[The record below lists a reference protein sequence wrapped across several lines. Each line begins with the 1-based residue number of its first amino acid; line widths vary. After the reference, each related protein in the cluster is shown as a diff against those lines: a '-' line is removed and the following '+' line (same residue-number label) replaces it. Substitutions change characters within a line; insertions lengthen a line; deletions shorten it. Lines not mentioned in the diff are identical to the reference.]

1 MPEARRLAFAKRAAG
16 GPRTPAKPAFLVG
29 FARPTLTDAV
39 RQARNSS
46 PLPSEPP
53 SPKDHD
59 EPERDEKRI
68 ERALREAVRKVIEA
82 GYERLSEGPES
93 VRHLM
98 SELKLPKETLAA
110 LFGTFDD
117 TKNGLYRVV
126 AREVRDF
133 LEHSNLA
140 EDIVRGLT
148 ALSFEIKTEV
158 RFIPNDARPNRPTPD
173 VRSKVSVKRSSAAPP
188 PSAPAAQEGASHPG
202 ASDKDSDPS
211 PES

>member
-1 MPEARRLAFAKRAAG
+1 
-16 GPRTPAKPAFLVG
+16 V
-29 FARPTLTDAV
+29 PT
-39 RQARNSS
+39 
-46 PLPSEPP
+46 EPP
-53 SPKDHD
+53 PPPGSDD
-59 EPERDEKRI
+59 REREREGERDESRV
-68 ERALREAVRKVIEA
+68 ERALRELVRKVVEA
-82 GYERLSEGPES
+82 GYERLSEGPEN

-98 SELKLPKETLAA
+98 SELKLPKETIGA
-110 LFGTFDD
+110 LFGTLDD

-173 VRSKVSVKRSSAAPP
+173 VRSKVTVKRGSAP
-188 PSAPAAQEGASHPG
+188 PSAPPAQDGASHSGP
-202 ASDKDSDPS
+202 SDKDSGSS

>member
-1 MPEARRLAFAKRAAG
+1 MTR
-16 GPRTPAKPAFLVG
+16 V
-29 FARPTLTDAV
+29 PT
-39 RQARNSS
+39 
-46 PLPSEPP
+46 EPP
-53 SPKDHD
+53 SPPERD
-59 EPERDEKRI
+59 EPEREEKRV
-68 ERALREAVRKVIEA
+68 ERVLREVVRKVIEA
-82 GYERLSEGPES
+82 GYERLSEGPEN

-98 SELKLPKETLAA
+98 SELKLPKETLGA
-110 LFGTFDD
+110 LFGTLDE

-158 RFIPNDARPNRPTPD
+158 RFIPNDSRPNRPTPD
-173 VRSKVSVKRSSAAPP
+173 VRSKVSVKRASSQPP
-188 PSAPAAQEGASHPG
+188 VPPAQEGASHPG
-202 ASDKDSDPS
+202 ESEKDSDPS

>member
-1 MPEARRLAFAKRAAG
+1 
-16 GPRTPAKPAFLVG
+16 
-29 FARPTLTDAV
+29 V
-39 RQARNSS
+39 RQARKSS
-46 PLPSEPP
+46 IVPTDPPP
-53 SPKDHD
+53 SKEHKDGD
-59 EPERDEKRI
+59 ERDESRV
-68 ERALREAVRKVIEA
+68 ERALREIVRKVIEA
-82 GYERLSEGPES
+82 GYERLSEGPEN

-98 SELKLPKETLAA
+98 SELKLPKETLGA
-110 LFGTFDD
+110 LFGTLDD

-173 VRSKVSVKRSSAAPP
+173 VRSKVTVKRGSVP
-188 PSAPAAQEGASHPG
+188 PSTSPSQEGASHPG
-202 ASDKDSDPS
+202 PSEKDSDPS

>member
-1 MPEARRLAFAKRAAG
+1 MP
-16 GPRTPAKPAFLVG
+16 T
-29 FARPTLTDAV
+29 
-39 RQARNSS
+39 
-46 PLPSEPP
+46 EPP
-53 SPKDHD
+53 PPPDRE
-59 EPERDEKRI
+59 EPDREESRV
-68 ERALREAVRKVIEA
+68 ERALREVVRKVIEA

-93 VRHLM
+93 VRHIM
-98 SELKLPKETLAA
+98 SELKLPKEVMGA
-110 LFGTFDD
+110 LFGTLDD

-173 VRSKVSVKRSSAAPP
+173 VRSKVSVKRAPSP
-188 PSAPAAQEGASHPG
+188 PSAPPPHEGPSHPG
-202 ASDKDSDPS
+202 ESEKDSDPS

>member
-1 MPEARRLAFAKRAAG
+1 V
-16 GPRTPAKPAFLVG
+16 T
-29 FARPTLTDAV
+29 
-39 RQARNSS
+39 
-46 PLPSEPP
+46 SEPP
-53 SPKDHD
+53 PPSKDSD
-59 EPERDEKRI
+59 EPEREEKRV
-68 ERALREAVRKVIEA
+68 ERALREVVRRVIEA
-82 GYERLSEGPES
+82 GYERLSEGPEN

-98 SELKLPKETLAA
+98 SELKLPKETLGA
-110 LFGTFDD
+110 LFGTLDE

-158 RFIPNDARPNRPTPD
+158 RFIPNEARPNRPTPD
-173 VRSKVSVKRSSAAPP
+173 VRSKVSVKRSSTPAPGP
-188 PSAPAAQEGASHPG
+188 PAQDGASHP
-202 ASDKDSDPS
+202 SPTDKDSDPS

>member
-1 MPEARRLAFAKRAAG
+1 L
-16 GPRTPAKPAFLVG
+16 
-29 FARPTLTDAV
+29 PT
-39 RQARNSS
+39 
-46 PLPSEPP
+46 EPP
-53 SPKDHD
+53 PPPPPSDPH
-59 EPERDEKRI
+59 EPEREEKRL
-68 ERALREAVRKVIEA
+68 ERALREIVRKVIEA
-82 GYERLSEGPES
+82 GYERISEGPEN

-98 SELKLPKETLAA
+98 SELKLPKETFGA
-110 LFGTFDD
+110 LFGTLDE

-173 VRSKVSVKRSSAAPP
+173 VRSKVSVKRASVPPTSPPAQDGTSQAA
-188 PSAPAAQEGASHPG
+188 E
-202 ASDKDSDPS
+202 SDKDSS
-211 PES
+211 PPRDG

>member
-1 MPEARRLAFAKRAAG
+1 MP
-16 GPRTPAKPAFLVG
+16 T
-29 FARPTLTDAV
+29 
-39 RQARNSS
+39 
-46 PLPSEPP
+46 EPP
-53 SPKDHD
+53 PPKESDD
-59 EPERDEKRI
+59 RERDESRV
-68 ERALREAVRKVIEA
+68 ERVLREVVRKVIEA
-82 GYERLSEGPES
+82 GYERLSEGPEN
-93 VRHLM
+93 VRNLM
-98 SELKLPKETLAA
+98 SELKLPKETLGA
-110 LFGTFDD
+110 LFGTLDE

-173 VRSKVSVKRSSAAPP
+173 VRSKVTVNRGSTP
-188 PSAPAAQEGASHPG
+188 PSAPSTQEGASHPG
-202 ASDKDSDPS
+202 PSEKDSDPS

>member
-1 MPEARRLAFAKRAAG
+1 M
-16 GPRTPAKPAFLVG
+16 
-29 FARPTLTDAV
+29 
-39 RQARNSS
+39 RQARK
-46 PLPSEPP
+46 PERVPTEPP
-53 SPKDHD
+53 PPPPGND
-59 EPERDEKRI
+59 EREREGERDESRV
-68 ERALREAVRKVIEA
+68 ERALRELVRKVVEA
-82 GYERLSEGPES
+82 GYERLSEGPEN

-98 SELKLPKETLAA
+98 SELKLPKETLGA
-110 LFGTFDD
+110 LFGTLDD

-173 VRSKVSVKRSSAAPP
+173 VRSKVTVKRGSTP
-188 PSAPAAQEGASHPG
+188 PSAPPAQDGASHSGP
-202 ASDKDSDPS
+202 SDKDSGPS

>member
-1 MPEARRLAFAKRAAG
+1 
-16 GPRTPAKPAFLVG
+16 V
-29 FARPTLTDAV
+29 PTD
-39 RQARNSS
+39 
-46 PLPSEPP
+46 PP
-53 SPKDHD
+53 SSRDSKDSD
-59 EPERDEKRI
+59 ERDESRV
-68 ERALREAVRKVIEA
+68 ERALREIVRKVIEA
-82 GYERLSEGPES
+82 GYERLSEGPEN

-98 SELKLPKETLAA
+98 SELKLPKETLGA
-110 LFGTFDD
+110 LFGTLDD

-173 VRSKVSVKRSSAAPP
+173 VRSKVTVKRGSAP
-188 PSAPAAQEGASHPG
+188 PSAPPGQEGASHPG
-202 ASDKDSDPS
+202 PSEKDSDPS

>member
-1 MPEARRLAFAKRAAG
+1 MP
-16 GPRTPAKPAFLVG
+16 T
-29 FARPTLTDAV
+29 
-39 RQARNSS
+39 
-46 PLPSEPP
+46 EPP
-53 SPKDHD
+53 PPRSD
-59 EPERDEKRI
+59 EHPEREENRL
-68 ERALREAVRKVIEA
+68 ERALRELVRRVIEA
-82 GYERLSEGPES
+82 GYERLSEGPEN

-98 SELKLPKETLAA
+98 SELKLPKETLGA
-110 LFGTFDD
+110 LFGTLDD

-148 ALSFEIKTEV
+148 AVSFEIKTEV

-173 VRSKVSVKRSSAAPP
+173 VRSKVSVKRGSVP
-188 PSAPAAQEGASHPG
+188 PSSPPSHEGASHPG
-202 ASDKDSDPS
+202 PSEKDSDPS

>member
-1 MPEARRLAFAKRAAG
+1 MP
-16 GPRTPAKPAFLVG
+16 T
-29 FARPTLTDAV
+29 
-39 RQARNSS
+39 
-46 PLPSEPP
+46 EPP
-53 SPKDHD
+53 PSRDSK
-59 EPERDEKRI
+59 EPDERDESRV
-68 ERALREAVRKVIEA
+68 ERALREIVRKVIEA
-82 GYERLSEGPES
+82 GYERLSEGPEN

-98 SELKLPKETLAA
+98 SELKLPKETLGA
-110 LFGTFDD
+110 LFGSLDE

-158 RFIPNDARPNRPTPD
+158 RFIPNEARPNRPIPD
-173 VRSKVSVKRSSAAPP
+173 VRSKVSVKRATNPPPAPP
-188 PSAPAAQEGASHPG
+188 AQEGASHPG
-202 ASDKDSDPS
+202 ESEKDSDPS